1 MRVPRPWGSLRPSAF
16 AAFIAEIAIFPQ
28 KQNRLGNRVDAFTS
42 PEIAPIL
49 WIMELDLFALPGVA

>member
-1 MRVPRPWGSLRPSAF
+1 MGSLRPSGF

-49 WIMELDLFALPGVA
+49 WIMEGNLFALPGVA

>member
-1 MRVPRPWGSLRPSAF
+1 MGSQRPSAF

-28 KQNRLGNRVDAFTS
+28 QQNRAGNRVDAFTS

-49 WIMELDLFALPGVA
+49 WIMELDLFALPEVA